1 MSRFPA
7 GSKIHL
13 TPRETHPH
21 SGRRCWRRGERIR
34 MADGA
39 ADAAGGVRC
48 RFFADG
54 RRFSSAKGRRTSLY
68 RIQHCNGHC

>member
-7 GSKIHL
+7 GEQDSLDAAGDASAWRTALL

-34 MADGA
+34 MVDDA
-39 ADAAGGVRC
+39 ADAAGD
-48 RFFADG
+48 A
-54 RRFSSAKGRRTSLY
+54 SA
-68 RIQHCNGHC
+68 

>member
-13 TPRETHPH
+13 TPQETHPH
-21 SGRRCWRRGERIR
+21 SGRCRRREGHIRI
-34 MADGA
+34 ADGA

-48 RFFADG
+48 RFFVDG

>member
-34 MADGA
+34 TVDDA
-39 ADAAGGVRC
+39 ADAAGD
-48 RFFADG
+48 A
-54 RRFSSAKGRRTSLY
+54 SA
-68 RIQHCNGHC
+68 